1 MLQAVTSLGLSECA
15 PCKYPGDCN
24 IGCVSAAATSSEKI
38 FMELEIL
45 SPDELIDWM
54 EWSPS
59 CTYNEQ
65 VADK

>member
-54 EWSPS
+54 E
-59 CTYNEQ
+59 
-65 VADK
+65 